1 MKSDNQD
8 KWRRRVRLIKSKI
21 SLVPSLHFKR
31 KQKEMQAYSKAKIAL
46 KKKKVWWDFFLFL
59 RVIFFNTTLLPL
71 KPPLFLPEDAR
82 PGHAAHQQRW
92 DVPAETCNYHVIT
105 AQEKINR
112 DQTDLQS
119 FIPCSICIQVNN
131 TYIFFNLS
139 RISTFHIIPMQLEH
153 LQSSYFPREKSRER
167 RKNGFTGLSFV
178 RARDPCGKSRT
189 WQRQGW
195 EVKTLPHW
203 QRNILL
209 TIIVKWESLNSPT
222 KRQNQK
228 GR

>member
-46 KKKKVWWDFFLFL
+46 KKKVWWNFFLFL

-131 TYIFFNLS
+131 TYIFLICQGFPHS
-139 RISTFHIIPMQLEH
+139 ISSQCSWNICKALISLE
-153 LQSSYFPREKSRER
+153 RKAEKEGRM
-167 RKNGFTGLSFV
+167 
-178 RARDPCGKSRT
+178 A
-189 WQRQGW
+189 
-195 EVKTLPHW
+195 
-203 QRNILL
+203 
-209 TIIVKWESLNSPT
+209 SL
-222 KRQNQK
+222 
-228 GR
+228 G